1 MDYNTRSNL
10 ITNFFSN
17 EELLMSG
24 MIRIE
29 DILDSVH
36 SSSSSESSSS
46 SDDSE
51 REETTKGENFC
62 DIIDNY
68 SSSEFRTNMRLRRST
83 VEFLIEKYSATI
95 AKSTN
100 PGGRARVSPRTKVYL
115 YIWYIGHT
123 VTFRNLSRL
132 FGISNSTA
140 WHIVNALSAWIIS
153 SGHIFIKWPQGAAA
167 TEVEQKF
174 KDKNGI
180 PGIIGVIGCTNIQIK
195 APNNNKEN
203 YFNRAHTYSL
213 VLQAVVDPKERFTD
227 LSCGEP
233 GSMQP
238 SKVLRRSNLFIKAQ
252 LEGQELF
259 PKDYF
264 LLGDSTYP
272 STSWL
277 VSQFKDSNK
286 LTKSQ
291 RLFNKLHSS
300 THLVAVN
307 AFSLL
312 KARFRRLQHFSEQM
326 NLCFMVNI
334 IVSACVL
341 HNICIDLDDIII
353 EDYKDSNLQKLDNN
367 IKAGLIEDDIY
378 LDRRDLLFKYLQEH
392 KVI

>member
-1 MDYNTRSNL
+1 
-10 ITNFFSN
+10 
-17 EELLMSG
+17 MS
-24 MIRIE
+24 
-29 DILDSVH
+29 S
-36 SSSSSESSSS
+36 
-46 SDDSE
+46 
-51 REETTKGENFC
+51 
-62 DIIDNY
+62 
-68 SSSEFRTNMRLRRST
+68 
-83 VEFLIEKYSATI
+83 
-95 AKSTN
+95 
-100 PGGRARVSPRTKVYL
+100 
-115 YIWYIGHT
+115 
-123 VTFRNLSRL
+123 
-132 FGISNSTA
+132 
-140 WHIVNALSAWIIS
+140 WIIS
-153 SGHIFIKWPQGAAA
+153 SGHKFIKWPQDAAA

-174 KDKNGI
+174 KDKNDI
-180 PGIIGVIGCTNIQIK
+180 PGIIGVIGCTHIQIK

-213 VLQAVVDPKERFTD
+213 VLQAVVDPDKRFTD

-233 GSMQP
+233 GSMNS

-264 LLGDSTYP
+264 LLGDSTYS

-277 VSQFKDSNK
+277 VSQFKDDK
-286 LTKSQ
+286 LTMSQ

-300 THLVAVN
+300 THLVVVN

-341 HNICIDLDDIII
+341 HNICIDLDDVLI
-353 EDYKDSNLQKLDNN
+353 DDFKDSNLQKLDNN

-378 LDRRDLLFKYLQEH
+378 MERRDLLFKYLQEN

>member
-1 MDYNTRSNL
+1 MDNNTISNL
-10 ITNFFSN
+10 ITNFFSS

-24 MIRIE
+24 MVRIE
-29 DILDSVH
+29 DILDSVQ

-51 REETTKGENFC
+51 REETIKGDNFC
-62 DIIDNY
+62 DVIDNY
-68 SSSEFRTNMRLRRST
+68 SSIEFRTHMRLRRST

-100 PGGRARVSPRTKVYL
+100 PGGRARVTPRTKVYL

-140 WHIVNALSAWIIS
+140 WHIINTLSSWIIS
-153 SGHIFIKWPQGAAA
+153 SGHKFIKWPQDAAA

-174 KDKNGI
+174 KDKNDI
-180 PGIIGVIGCTNIQIK
+180 PGIIGVIGCTHIQIK

-213 VLQAVVDPKERFTD
+213 VLQAVVDPDKRFTD

-233 GSMQP
+233 GSMNS

-264 LLGDSTYP
+264 LLGDSTYS

-277 VSQFKDSNK
+277 VSQFKDDK
-286 LTKSQ
+286 LTMSQ

-300 THLVAVN
+300 THLVVVN

-341 HNICIDLDDIII
+341 HNICIDLDDVLI
-353 EDYKDSNLQKLDNN
+353 DDFKDSNLQKLDNN

-378 LDRRDLLFKYLQEH
+378 MERRDLLFKYLQEN